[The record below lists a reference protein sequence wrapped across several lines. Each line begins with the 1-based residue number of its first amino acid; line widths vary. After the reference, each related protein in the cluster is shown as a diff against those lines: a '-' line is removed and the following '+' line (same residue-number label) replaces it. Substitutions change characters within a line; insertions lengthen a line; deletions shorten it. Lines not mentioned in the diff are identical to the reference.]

1 MNINTHTFY
10 CSTMNCDNE
19 TNYNGG
25 LCDEHRKETLSYESS
40 ECPGCGNDIYI
51 GANGYCANC
60 WVERFGCESQISHKC
75 SGEWDHSEFRPT
87 FVCDFEED
95 PDCPSHRTS
104 SVASVY
110 ERSCDSCYEV
120 FTSKVQTRC
129 CGECYI
135 DAAVVIQKWWR
146 ARRPFQ
152 WCNLWFQGHCRTCRS
167 YFPTQKEGDVYCPEC
182 RDSVKLPNLPPS
194 PVVSWIDE
202 LEERLKKTSLEE
214 YYSNVGVCGE
224 CNRAFRSVNWDFRC
238 RDCGG
243 DSGSIYIDCD
253 GCRDEVMNQ
262 QGHMNLGGC
271 LYESPEE
278 AD

>member
-60 WVERFGCESQISHKC
+60 WVERFGCESPISHKC
-75 SGEWDHSEFRPT
+75 SGEWDYKRGVFS
-87 FVCDFEED
+87 CDFEEE

-110 ERSCDSCYEV
+110 ERSCDSCYEM

-129 CGECYI
+129 CGECYS

-167 YFPTQKEGDVYCPEC
+167 YFPTQKEHEVYCPEC
-182 RDSVKLPNLPPS
+182 RDSIKLPNLPPS
-194 PVVSWIDE
+194 PIDE
-202 LEERLKKTSLEE
+202 IEERFKQFGLD
-214 YYSNVGVCGE
+214 Y
-224 CNRAFRSVNWDFRC
+224 
-238 RDCGG
+238 
-243 DSGSIYIDCD
+243 CD
-253 GCRDEVMNQ
+253 GCRDECLNQ
-262 QGHMNLGGC
+262 QGHMHPGGC